1 MKKLFGYLK
10 DLIVHKWWVF
20 YYCCKFGIPLRG
32 LTHDLSK
39 LSPSE
44 LFENVKY
51 YNGQQSPI
59 VNCKEKNGYSKAWL
73 HHRGHNKHHY
83 EYWCD
88 QLDEGGRAL
97 IMPLTDTLEMLAD
110 YLAAGRTYDK
120 KEFSYAYEYN
130 WWMTRREKPMAM
142 HIVQKI
148 FISHSLYNFMVQ
160 DKLCSKKELK
170 TFYNQIL
177 ETYNEH

>member
-1 MKKLFGYLK
+1 MNNIIGHFKTVCNHKKY
-10 DLIVHKWWVF
+10 VF
-20 YYCCKFGIPLRG
+20 EACKKAGIPIQG
-32 LTHDLSK
+32 FFHDFSK
-39 LSPSE
+39 FHPIE
-44 LFENVKY
+44 FFESVKY
-51 YNGQQSPI
+51 YSGTRSPI
-59 VNCKEKNGYSKAWL
+59 YFCKKENGYSNAWL
-73 HHRGHNKHHY
+73 HHKGRNKHHY

-88 QLDEGGRAL
+88 QIDEGGRAL